1 MRDRTREPGDA
12 TPTETP
18 RAWIAAVAMFAGAHA
33 SWWIATSRGAGGG
46 WSEEAHGAWGAFT
59 ALAVGATMAM
69 GAHTLLRGRHRSPAT
84 TRAIAQT
91 ITRAMGC
98 ATGHA
103 VIPMSV
109 AAAGS
114 VAGALLAIASEST
127 ATDAP
132 AAPCPVTVEGI
143 VATHPR
149 PVDEGC
155 DRLARFIVRE
165 AGQSFVLAVD
175 TDVCGSDRGPCT
187 LEVGVRVAGLDAL
200 PERGSRIRVRGWMTV
215 IDTKPFPGSGPSR
228 RRASLDVESSRLIER
243 IEHDRLSAL
252 TCSMRSTANGALVAS
267 MPTGTAPPTVALA
280 VAMTTGVRMHG
291 LDDPAA
297 DFRIA
302 GMSHV
307 LAISGFNVAV
317 LVSVASAVARGMRA
331 GFRMRACIAMA
342 VAMLFLA
349 LTEPETSVLRAGWGA
364 VIAAVASIRGGHA
377 RGLGTLGAVAC
388 ITMAADI
395 ESARGVGFQLSYGT
409 VAALL
414 TLTPRVESRWRPRID
429 AIVDRF
435 RGTEAFRRAT
445 HGLTGAVIASTVAW
459 SVSTPIALMH
469 MGSASGWA
477 VALSIATMPVAA
489 TVTVAGCCAMA
500 VGSVAGTWAAAPFG
514 WIAATS
520 ASTLQWTAG
529 RATDLPGSA
538 WWNGSVPGWWC
549 CATLACA
556 AVSWHPSHADR
567 RRVARWCIVALAAAS
582 WCGWTA
588 AHRAS
593 PDHGFVEVIRL
604 RFGTSTCTVVR
615 TCEASFIVD
624 PGHAMDPSAGTR
636 RVVPA
641 LAELGIRKLDAVV
654 VSKTRL
660 ACISAIPEV
669 IKALSPRVIV
679 VRSTESTA
687 TEGSSAP
694 DEPRRGAWA
703 AVLAHA
709 REAGVHIVRPS
720 LGRVPSDVDITVRRV
735 EALAVATMGPDDAE
749 RALLERS
756 SAVRTIH
763 APDGTATTFTW
774 TDHGWRPADT
784 TTARRSSTQSPAMLP
799 SSDSMTSSNGASAR
813 SARSSNDASPVAI
826 R

>member
-33 SWWIATSRGAGGG
+33 SWWVATSRGAGGG

-69 GAHTLLRGRHRSPAT
+69 GAHALLRGRHRSPAT

-91 ITRAMGC
+91 ITHAMGR
-98 ATGHA
+98 A
-103 VIPMSV
+103 VIPMSI

-114 VAGALLAIASEST
+114 VAGALLAIAAEST
-127 ATDAP
+127 SIDAP
-132 AAPCPVTVEGI
+132 TAPCPVTVEGI

-175 TDVCGSDRGPCT
+175 TDMCGSDRGPCT
-187 LEVGVRVAGLDAL
+187 LEVAVRVAGLDAL

-215 IDTKPFPGSGPSR
+215 LDTKPFPGSGPSR
-228 RRASLDVESSRLIER
+228 RRATLDVESSRLIER

-252 TCSMRSTANGALVAS
+252 TRSLRSTANGALVAS
-267 MPTGTAPPTVALA
+267 MPTGTPAPTVALA

-317 LVSVASAVARGMRA
+317 LVSVASAAARGARA
-331 GFRMRACIAMA
+331 SFRMRACVAIA

-395 ESARGVGFQLSYGT
+395 ESARGAGFQLSYGT

-414 TLTPRVESRWRPRID
+414 TLTPRVEARWKPRID
-429 AIVDRF
+429 SIFSKMNGSEVL
-435 RGTEAFRRAT
+435 RRVT
-445 HGLTGAVIASTVAW
+445 HALMGAAIASTVAW

-500 VGSVAGTWAAAPFG
+500 VGSVAGAWAAAPFG

-520 ASTLQWTAG
+520 ASMLQWTAS
-529 RATDLPGSA
+529 RATDLPGAA
-538 WWNGSVPGWWC
+538 WWSGSVPGWWC
-549 CATLACA
+549 CAMLACA
-556 AVSWHPSHADR
+556 VVSWCSSRADR
-567 RRVARWCIVALAAAS
+567 RRAARWCIVALAAAS
-582 WCGWTA
+582 WFGWTA

-593 PDHGFVEVIRL
+593 PDEGSIEVIRL
-604 RFGTSTCTVVR
+604 RLGPSTCTVVR
-615 TCEASFIVD
+615 SCDVSIVVD
-624 PGHAMDPSAGTR
+624 PGSAMDPSAGTR
-636 RVVPA
+636 RIVPA
-641 LAELGIRKLDAVV
+641 LAELGIRRLDAVV
-654 VSKTRL
+654 VSRTRL
-660 ACISAIPEV
+660 ACVSAIPEV
-669 IKALSPRVIV
+669 IEAFAPRVIV
-679 VRSTESTA
+679 VRSTETPA
-687 TEGSSAP
+687 AGDPTPREA
-694 DEPRRGAWA
+694 PRRGAWA
-703 AVLAHA
+703 AVLTHA
-709 REAGVHIVRPS
+709 RESGVHVVHPS
-720 LGRVPSDVDITVRRV
+720 STDAPADVNGLLHPMAPVSW
-735 EALAVATMGPDDAE
+735 ATEGPNDTE
-749 RALLERS
+749 RALFDRS
-756 SAVRTIH
+756 FAVRTVH
-763 APDGTATTFTW
+763 SPGGMATTFVW

-813 SARSSNDASPVAI
+813 SARSSNDASPVAM